1 MVMLNTFEKT
11 DAELKTDVLC
21 ELEYEPGIKVTDIG
35 VLVNN
40 GTVTLNGYANS
51 YSEKLEAVRAVKW
64 IAGVKAIADDIE
76 IKTSLLHTDGDIAA
90 AAAHQIDW
98 CSLIPNDS
106 IEVTVRDGWIT
117 LEGEVE
123 GWYQKNAARNVVQ
136 HLLGVKGVSN
146 LVSIKS
152 KPKQTATVIET
163 AIKSAFERNALVD
176 ANKIQ
181 VETEGGKVILRGN
194 VRNFAEL
201 EEAERVAWA
210 APGVFHVDNQLTVK
224 WLSAV

>member
-40 GTVTLNGYANS
+40 GTVTLNGFANS

-136 HLLGVKGVSN
+136 HLLGVRGVSN

-152 KPKQTATVIET
+152 IPKQTATVVET

-181 VETEGGKVILRGN
+181 VETEGDKIILRGN

-210 APGVFHVDNQLTVK
+210 APGVLHVDNQLTVK
-224 WLSAV
+224 WLSAM

>member
-176 ANKIQ
+176 ANKI
-181 VETEGGKVILRGN
+181 
-194 VRNFAEL
+194 
-201 EEAERVAWA
+201 
-210 APGVFHVDNQLTVK
+210 
-224 WLSAV
+224 